1 MKTLAKV
8 TTASAL
14 LLTAVLTPS
23 VKPVQAQSP
32 ESFSQCVLNL
42 YRGPYSA
49 SVAADNCLKA
59 FQGRPMG
66 ESFSECVDRLYR
78 GPFSTN
84 DASNYCTKA
93 ASQQGGQVPPMTGTQ
108 PSMGQPQQYYSYR
121 DIRPVEGP
129 NYNGWYRY
137 EKPSDISDDLMKQ
150 AGAAFYDG
158 PSACAASGYCLALN
172 GTWVSRQSNLRV
184 QVASVAYPQPTY
196 GQPPYN
202 QPTYGQ
208 PTYGQPPYNQPT
220 YGQPNGQPPSGGAV
234 PINQGYNQVGGI
246 WFGPDGQPVPAD
258 RRPGE
263 DPATCISRLRFF
275 NLQATSRSEQH
286 GDYRYDR
293 PSNATV
299 QQMQAAG
306 LENRSFLS
314 EKWRGSQPQVTLT
327 LMEPQAATIRCR

>member
-1 MKTLAKV
+1 MKTITKV
-8 TTASAL
+8 TTASVL
-14 LLTAVLTPS
+14 LLAAMLTPS
-23 VKPVQAQSP
+23 AKPVQAQSQ

-49 SVAADNCLKA
+49 TVAADNCLKA
-59 FQGRPMG
+59 FQGKPMG
-66 ESFSECVDRLYR
+66 ESFSECIDRLYR

-84 DASNYCTKA
+84 NASNYCTKA
-93 ASQQGGQVPPMTGTQ
+93 ASQQGGQVPLMTGTQ
-108 PSMGQPQQYYSYR
+108 PPMGQPQQYYSYR

-196 GQPPYN
+196 GQP
-202 QPTYGQ
+202 TY
-208 PTYGQPPYNQPT
+208 
-220 YGQPNGQPPSGGAV
+220 GQPPSGGAV

-275 NLQATSRSEQH
+275 NLRATSRSEQH

-293 PSNATV
+293 PGSATV